1 MIEKARDNSYKKAS
15 IGVLSEW
22 KEAYK
27 IDTIMRQCPL
37 PTNIPITILS
47 SYQES
52 KFLTKKNSQIKKKLF
67 SDWKKDK
74 KNIKIL
80 NTTNSGHYIHFGEPK
95 WVITELEA
103 YLKSLK

>member
-1 MIEKARDNSYKKAS
+1 MNDN
-15 IGVLSEW
+15 
-22 KEAYK
+22 
-27 IDTIMRQCPL
+27 Q
-37 PTNIPITILS
+37 
-47 SYQES
+47 
-52 KFLTKKNSQIKKKLF
+52 LF

-80 NTTNSGHYIHFGEPK
+80 NSTNSGHYIHFGEPE

>member
-15 IGVLSEW
+15 IGVFSEW

-80 NTTNSGHYIHFGEPK
+80 NTTNGGHYIYFGEPE